1 MWKINQ
7 WQFGAVRQ
15 VGYIKKL
22 IIKSQNTSI
31 AFYSSDKLNETNGMG
46 SPSENNRF
54 KRVKLSP
61 MSRITEMLSND
72 QDALSASKNSN
83 DVMNRQS
90 DSADASNENESSTN
104 PINYDSS
111 NPRSV
116 KNLSYIDTKFEK
128 EDMSPALPKR
138 IMRRKPIS
146 LSVEDRI
153 QSLKD
158 SEEDK

>member
-1 MWKINQ
+1 MWKMYQ

-72 QDALSASKNSN
+72 HDALSASKKSN

-90 DSADASNENESSTN
+90 DNADASKENESSTN

>member
-1 MWKINQ
+1 MWKMYQ
-7 WQFGAVRQ
+7 WQCGAVRQ
-15 VGYIKKL
+15 VKYIREL
-22 IIKSQNTSI
+22 VINSQNTSI
-31 AFYSSDKLNETNGMG
+31 AFYSSDKLYEANGVG
-46 SPSENNRF
+46 SQSENKRF

-72 QDALSASKNSN
+72 HDALLASKNSN
-83 DVMNRQS
+83 EIINRQS
-90 DSADASNENESSTN
+90 DNADASKENESSTN
-104 PINYDSS
+104 PTNYNSN

-116 KNLSYIDTKFEK
+116 KNLSYIDTKLEK
-128 EDMSPALPKR
+128 DDMSPALPKR

-158 SEEDK
+158 SEDK

>member
-1 MWKINQ
+1 MS
-7 WQFGAVRQ
+7 
-15 VGYIKKL
+15 VGTIH
-22 IIKSQNTSI
+22 
-31 AFYSSDKLNETNGMG
+31 
-46 SPSENNRF
+46 
-54 KRVKLSP
+54 
-61 MSRITEMLSND
+61 
-72 QDALSASKNSN
+72 
-83 DVMNRQS
+83 
-90 DSADASNENESSTN
+90 NENESSTN